1 MNYHIQGNAQ
11 KISAEFSEETLQV
24 RLKWHN
30 SKAPKQEIL
39 QSRRIYLQYY
49 HSKLKER
56 ERERKKKKKPL
67 FRQSKTKRANQY

>member
-1 MNYHIQGNAQ
+1 MNCHIQGNAQ

-56 ERERKKKKKPL
+56 EREKKKKKKTL